1 MKSVMIDEA
10 ENGGGMEPAD
20 RPTKGTLL
28 NNSIKKKIL
37 DILFMLLVLLCML
50 FGGTVVFMYLEGW
63 SFIDSLYVS
72 MITLLTI
79 GYGDMSPETD
89 YGRFFCLFWLV
100 FGFTYVG
107 RVLSSISETYIQY
120 KTQKMRK
127 KLLTSTVSKTMIL
140 NMDENGDGKLDR
152 IEFLTNMIY
161 LLGMCEKKEVAEIM
175 KKYDEYEA
183 SQKKSLEN

>member
-1 MKSVMIDEA
+1 
-10 ENGGGMEPAD
+10 
-20 RPTKGTLL
+20 
-28 NNSIKKKIL
+28 
-37 DILFMLLVLLCML
+37 MLLVLLCML
-50 FGGTVVFMYLEGW
+50 FGGTAVFMYLEGW
-63 SFIDSLYVS
+63 NFIDSLYVS

-152 IEFLTNMIY
+152 IEFLTNMVYI
-161 LLGMCEKKEVAEIM
+161 LGMCEKKEVEEIM